1 MARFERRGFRGGS
14 RSSYGGGGRSF
25 DRGYDVPK
33 PIKEGE
39 EYDIE
44 INEVGSKGDGI
55 ARIKNFVVFVT
66 GAKQGEKCRVK
77 IKEVRNRF
85 AFAEK
90 VGEGSAATEEGAA
103 EGETS
108 EATEETTE
116 EASSEATEGA
126 AEEEATE
133 DSEETSEDSEEE

>member
-1 MARFERRGFRGGS
+1 MARFERRGSFR
-14 RSSYGGGGRSF
+14 GGGRSF
-25 DRGYDVPK
+25 GGGRGGGGFGRDRDSGYDVPK

-77 IKEVRNRF
+77 IKEVRSRF

-90 VGEGSAATEEGAA
+90 VGEATGAA
-103 EGETS
+103 ESETS
-108 EATEETTE
+108 DATEKEVADAEESGSETTE
-116 EASSEATEGA
+116 NT
-126 AEEEATE
+126 AE
-133 DSEETSEDSEEE
+133 SEEETDEEE

>member
-1 MARFERRGFRGGS
+1 MARFERRGFRGGG
-14 RSSYGGGGRSF
+14 RSFGGGRSGGF

-55 ARIKNFVVFVT
+55 ARIKNFVVFVN

-90 VGEGSAATEEGAA
+90 VGEAPAAA
-103 EGETS
+103 ESEAK
-108 EATEETTE
+108 EATEEEVADVE
-116 EASSEATEGA
+116 ESEAEETEDA
-126 AEEEATE
+126 AEESAEE
-133 DSEETSEDSEEE
+133 SDESEE

>member
-1 MARFERRGFRGGS
+1 MARFERRGYR
-14 RSSYGGGGRSF
+14 GGGRSF
-25 DRGYDVPK
+25 GGRGGGGFNRGFDVPK

-90 VGEGSAATEEGAA
+90 VGETGAVTESKAADVTESEVA
-103 EGETS
+103 EVES
-108 EATEETTE
+108 PE
-116 EASSEATEGA
+116 SSESTGEES
-126 AEEEATE
+126 EEEEEEESEEE
-133 DSEETSEDSEEE
+133 DSE

>member
-1 MARFERRGFRGGS
+1 MARFERRGGFRGGGRFGG
-14 RSSYGGGGRSF
+14 RSSSF

-85 AFAEK
+85 AFGEK
-90 VGEGSAATEEGAA
+90 VGEGAA
-103 EGETS
+103 S
-108 EATEETTE
+108 EAK
-116 EASSEATEGA
+116 SEAADVTE
-126 AEEEATE
+126 
-133 DSEETSEDSEEE
+133 

>member
-1 MARFERRGFRGGS
+1 MARFERRGFRSGG
-14 RSSYGGGGRSF
+14 RSFGGERSF

-55 ARIKNFVVFVT
+55 ARIKNFVVFVS

-85 AFAEK
+85 AFGEK
-90 VGEGSAATEEGAA
+90 VGEGAA
-103 EGETS
+103 S
-108 EATEETTE
+108 EAKSEVADVTTE
-116 EASSEATEGA
+116 EVADAGESSETEESSEEETA
-126 AEEEATE
+126 EDAEEE
-133 DSEETSEDSEEE
+133 

>member
-1 MARFERRGFRGGS
+1 MARFERRGSFRGGG
-14 RSSYGGGGRSF
+14 RSFGGGGRSF

-90 VGEGSAATEEGAA
+90 VGEGVV
-103 EGETS
+103 
-108 EATEETTE
+108 
-116 EASSEATEGA
+116 SEATEGA
-126 AEEEATE
+126 SDVAEEATE
-133 DSEETSEDSEEE
+133 DAEEEAKEATSAENEDSEEEE

>member
-1 MARFERRGFRGGS
+1 MARFERRGFRSGG
-14 RSSYGGGGRSF
+14 RSFGGERSF

-55 ARIKNFVVFVT
+55 ARIKNFVVFVS

-85 AFAEK
+85 AFGEK
-90 VGEGSAATEEGAA
+90 VGEGTA
-103 EGETS
+103 S
-108 EATEETTE
+108 EAKSEAKSEAADVTTE
-116 EASSEATEGA
+116 EEVADAEESSETEESSEEKTA
-126 AEEEATE
+126 EDAEEE
-133 DSEETSEDSEEE
+133 

>member
-1 MARFERRGFRGGS
+1 MEVKLMARFERRGGFRGGG
-14 RSSYGGGGRSF
+14 RSFGGGGRSF

-90 VGEGSAATEEGAA
+90 VGEGTPSTETAETDKSEATDATEEEVA
-103 EGETS
+103 EAEETS
-108 EATEETTE
+108 DTEETE
-116 EASSEATEGA
+116 EETAED
-126 AEEEATE
+126 AEEE
-133 DSEETSEDSEEE
+133 

>member
-1 MARFERRGFRGGS
+1 MARFERRGFRGG
-14 RSSYGGGGRSF
+14 GRSF
-25 DRGYDVPK
+25 GGSSFGGSSRGYDVPK

-55 ARIKNFVVFVT
+55 ARIKNFVVFVS
-66 GAKQGEKCRVK
+66 GAKQNEKCRVK

-90 VGEGSAATEEGAA
+90 VGEGTASEAKTEDAEVTEEKVA
-103 EGETS
+103 EAES
-108 EATEETTE
+108 EEETTE
-116 EASSEATEGA
+116 A
-126 AEEEATE
+126 AEEEAE
-133 DSEETSEDSEEE
+133 EETSEDAEEE

>member
-1 MARFERRGFRGGS
+1 MARFERRGSFRGGG
-14 RSSYGGGGRSF
+14 RSFGGGGRSF

-90 VGEGSAATEEGAA
+90 VGEATGATGAA
-103 EGETS
+103 EPK
-108 EATEETTE
+108 
-116 EASSEATEGA
+116 EASDATEGA
-126 AEEEATE
+126 VEEAEESEESEEETE
-133 DSEETSEDSEEE
+133 DASEDSE

>member
-1 MARFERRGFRGGS
+1 MARFERRGFRGG
-14 RSSYGGGGRSF
+14 GRSF
-25 DRGYDVPK
+25 GGGSSRGYDVPK

-55 ARIKNFVVFVT
+55 ARIKNFVVFVS

-90 VGEGSAATEEGAA
+90 VGEGAASESSETTDATEATGEEVA
-103 EGETS
+103 EV
-108 EATEETTE
+108 EEE
-116 EASSEATEGA
+116 SSESA
-126 AEEEATE
+126 
-133 DSEETSEDSEEE
+133 EETSEEETEDTEEE

>member
-1 MARFERRGFRGGS
+1 MARFERRGGFRGGG
-14 RSSYGGGGRSF
+14 RSFGGGGRSF

-90 VGEGSAATEEGAA
+90 VGEGAASTEAESETSDATEEAV
-103 EGETS
+103 
-108 EATEETTE
+108 
-116 EASSEATEGA
+116 EGA
-126 AEEEATE
+126 SEEEAGE
-133 DSEETSEDSEEE
+133 ESEEGSEEESNEDSEEE

>member
-1 MARFERRGFRGGS
+1 MARFERRSFR
-14 RSSYGGGGRSF
+14 GGGRSFGGDRGGGF

-55 ARIKNFVVFVT
+55 ARIKNFVVFVN

-90 VGEGSAATEEGAA
+90 VGDAAVATE
-103 EGETS
+103 S
-108 EATEETTE
+108 EAKDATEAEVAEVEETE
-116 EASSEATEGA
+116 
-126 AEEEATE
+126 AEEDTA
-133 DSEETSEDSEEE
+133 EESEEESDESEE

>member
-1 MARFERRGFRGGS
+1 MARFERRGFRGG
-14 RSSYGGGGRSF
+14 GRSF
-25 DRGYDVPK
+25 GGGNSRGYDVPK

-55 ARIKNFVVFVT
+55 ARIKNFVVFVS

-85 AFAEK
+85 AFGEK
-90 VGEGSAATEEGAA
+90 VGEGAA
-103 EGETS
+103 S
-108 EATEETTE
+108 EASTEAAETTE
-116 EASSEATEGA
+116 KEVAEAEESESGEAGEESEDTDEESENET
-126 AEEEATE
+126 EEEA
-133 DSEETSEDSEEE
+133 

>member
-1 MARFERRGFRGGS
+1 MARFERRSFRGGG
-14 RSSYGGGGRSF
+14 RSFGGGGRSF

-55 ARIKNFVVFVT
+55 ARIKNFVVFVS

-85 AFAEK
+85 AFGEK
-90 VGEGSAATEEGAA
+90 VGEGTASEAKPETTDATEEEVA
-103 EGETS
+103 EVEGSAEESTSEDTETS
-108 EATEETTE
+108 EEEETEDTE
-116 EASSEATEGA
+116 EA
-126 AEEEATE
+126 
-133 DSEETSEDSEEE
+133 

>member
-1 MARFERRGFRGGS
+1 MARFERRGFRGGG
-14 RSSYGGGGRSF
+14 RSFGGGGRSF

-39 EYDIE
+39 VYDIE

-55 ARIKNFVVFVT
+55 ARIKNFVVFVS

-85 AFAEK
+85 AFGEK
-90 VGEGSAATEEGAA
+90 VEEGTASEAQTEAQTGAADATEEEVTEAATE
-103 EGETS
+103 
-108 EATEETTE
+108 
-116 EASSEATEGA
+116 A
-126 AEEEATE
+126 AEE
-133 DSEETSEDSEEE
+133 TSDSEEEAEEETVEEE